1 MNNSRN
7 LVMKVVKE
15 PIDPVVPN
23 RPVQKAWPVWCARM
37 RENLQQRK
45 EVLDTREKCL
55 ADNTLEATECLKA
68 LWDKGLIR
76 GK

>member
-1 MNNSRN
+1 
-7 LVMKVVKE
+7 
-15 PIDPVVPN
+15 
-23 RPVQKAWPVWCARM
+23 M

-45 EVLDTREKCL
+45 EVLDTTEKCL

-68 LWDKGLIR
+68 LWYKGLIR

>member
-1 MNNSRN
+1 MSVGGYLRVEHSCYLANG
-7 LVMKVVKE
+7 VKVS
-15 PIDPVVPN
+15 
-23 RPVQKAWPVWCARM
+23 KAYSFNTYNVYRM

-55 ADNTLEATECLKA
+55 TDNTLEAMEYLEA
-68 LWDKGLIR
+68 LWDNGLIR